1 MPDFEGRLK
10 SRRGHQ
16 RLESYAASHDRCRDR
31 QRLRYCQK
39 MTNRA
44 VGIRHPDFAFGA
56 IGVMMPAMGVLEAAM
71 SRRMKVVTPG
81 YKVQTI
87 TQ

>member
-1 MPDFEGRLK
+1 
-10 SRRGHQ
+10 
-16 RLESYAASHDRCRDR
+16 
-31 QRLRYCQK
+31 

-56 IGVMMPAMGVLEAAM
+56 IGVMMPAMGVLGAAM